1 MQDIVPVANEDLL
14 RLMAEQATT
23 HAIMLIGTDARV
35 RWWSP
40 GAERIFGIPSSDMRG
55 QDISKTFIA
64 EDIDRGVPDHEMAVA
79 KASGAAEDDRWMA
92 RADGSRFWAG
102 GVLIALRDERGDLLG
117 FGKILRDRTEVREQL
132 DAYRNRLEA
141 AAATDRRKDVFLSTL
156 SHELRNPLAPLSNA
170 AQIIRMTGK
179 TAPELET
186 PLKII
191 ERQIASLQRLVDDLL
206 DVSRIGSGKIELR
219 KEKVALDEVVHS
231 AVETARPAVDGRRHR
246 LEVLLPPTS
255 IIIEADPARLR
266 QVFVNLINNAAKYT
280 PEGGNIWI
288 NGTVEGDEV
297 VVHVRDTG
305 VGIPHDVLPRIF
317 ELFTQVE
324 SSRSQSQG
332 GMGIGLNLVKN
343 LVTLHGGSVQVRS
356 DGENKGSRFT
366 VRLPVEAR
374 L

>member
-1 MQDIVPVANEDLL
+1 
-14 RLMAEQATT
+14 MAEQATT